1 MANEH
6 EPDLGQLWRQQSQ
19 PPQPMPLDEVRVR
32 AAAFDRRVQRWRTI
46 GGVLFAL
53 LIAKNAWEVWI
64 APDALERAGDLLL
77 LAALLYVGYWFRA
90 HARAETSPA
99 ALGRA
104 TCVEH
109 YRSRLVRQRDLSRD
123 SWKWV
128 LPFVPGLAVSLLGGL
143 MEPRPAGQIAALIV
157 IATATLAIVLWMNG
171 RTARQIERELAAL
184 D

>member
-6 EPDLGQLWRQQSQ
+6 EPDIGQLWRQQSQ
-19 PPQPMPLDEVRVR
+19 SPQPMPLDEVRVR
-32 AAAFDRRVQRWRTI
+32 AMAFDRRVRRWRTT
-46 GGVLFAL
+46 GSVLFAL

-77 LAALLYVGYWFRA
+77 LAALLYVVYGFRA

-99 ALGRA
+99 TLGRA

-123 SWKWV
+123 SWKWL
-128 LPFVPGLAVSLLGGL
+128 LPFVPGVGVSVFGSIL
-143 MEPRPAGQIAALIV
+143 ESRSAAQIAAVLV
-157 IATATLAIVLWMNG
+157 VAVATFGIVLWMNT
-171 RTARQIERELAAL
+171 RTARQIERELAPL